1 MEPSSSKKNNMENN
15 ELVPVTP
22 QSTEL
27 AAAGV
32 YDRISDPMQAIKTLG
47 LAIFKSGIFGL
58 DKPEQGE
65 ILAMQCMVEKKSPLE
80 LARTYH
86 FIQGQLAIRSDALLA
101 KFQQAGGTVVW
112 TERSD
117 EKVKATF
124 RKGTSSADIVADMK
138 EYVGNGTAL
147 GKDGKLKDN
156 WKKWPRRMLTAR
168 AISEGVRL
176 IAPEC
181 CFGTYTV
188 EELDATPSR
197 PIARQNTLT
206 LDELIPEAKRDAA
219 VAVLRQVGHLT
230 PEQGWA
236 DISQDLAET
245 LCKKPGPF
253 LSAVDSHLSL

>member
-1 MEPSSSKKNNMENN
+1 MEPN
-15 ELVPVTP
+15 ELTPIVTRP
-22 QSTEL
+22 HEIV
-27 AAAGV
+27 AEGV
-32 YDRISDPMQAIKTLG
+32 YDRISDPMSAIKTLG
-47 LAIFKSGIFGL
+47 RSIFLSGIFGL

-86 FIQGQLAIRSDALLA
+86 FIQGQLAIRADALLA
-101 KFQQAGGTVVW
+101 KFHQAGGSVDW
-112 TERSD
+112 TERTD
-117 EKVKATF
+117 EKVRATF

-147 GKDGKLKDN
+147 GKDKQLKDN

-188 EELDATPSR
+188 EEFDPPASR
-197 PIARQNTLT
+197 SYARQNTLT
-206 LDELIPEAKRDAA
+206 LDELVPEGKRDAA
-219 VAVLRQVGHLT
+219 VEVLRQTGHLT

-236 DISQDLAET
+236 DLSLDTAET
-245 LCKKPGPF
+245 LAKKPAPF
-253 LSAVDSHLSL
+253 LSAIDSHLSL

>member
-1 MEPSSSKKNNMENN
+1 MEPN
-15 ELVPVTP
+15 ELTPIVTRP
-22 QSTEL
+22 HEL
-27 AAAGV
+27 VAEGV
-32 YDRISDPMQAIKTLG
+32 YDRISDPMSAIKTLG
-47 LAIFKSGIFGL
+47 RSIFLSGIFGL

-86 FIQGQLAIRSDALLA
+86 FIQGQLAIRADALLA
-101 KFQQAGGTVVW
+101 KFHQAGGSVDW
-112 TERSD
+112 TERTD

-124 RKGTSSADIVADMK
+124 RKGTASADIVADMK

-147 GKDGKLKDN
+147 GKDKQLKDN

-197 PIARQNTLT
+197 PYSRQNTLT
-206 LDELIPEAKRDAA
+206 LDELVPEGKRDAA
-219 VAVLRQVGHLT
+219 VEVLRQTGHLT

-236 DISQDLAET
+236 DLSADTAET
-245 LCKKPGPF
+245 LAKKPAPF
-253 LSAVDSHLSL
+253 LSAIDSHLSL

>member
-1 MEPSSSKKNNMENN
+1 MEPN
-15 ELVPVTP
+15 ELTPIVTRP
-22 QSTEL
+22 HEL
-27 AAAGV
+27 VAEGV
-32 YDRISDPMQAIKTLG
+32 YDRISDPMSAIKTLG
-47 LAIFKSGIFGL
+47 RSIFLSGIFGL

-86 FIQGQLAIRSDALLA
+86 FIQGQLAIRADALLA
-101 KFQQAGGTVVW
+101 KFHQAGGSVDW
-112 TERSD
+112 TERTD
-117 EKVKATF
+117 EKVRATF

-147 GKDGKLKDN
+147 GKDKQLKDN

-188 EELDATPSR
+188 EEFDPPASR
-197 PIARQNTLT
+197 SYARHNTLT
-206 LDELIPEAKRDAA
+206 LDELVPEGKRDAA
-219 VAVLRQVGHLT
+219 VEVLRQTGHLT

-236 DISQDLAET
+236 DLSLDTAET
-245 LCKKPGPF
+245 LAKKPGPF
-253 LSAVDSHLSL
+253 LSAIDSHLSL

>member
-1 MEPSSSKKNNMENN
+1 MESN
-15 ELVPVTP
+15 ELTPVVTP
-22 QSTEL
+22 NEL
-27 AAAGV
+27 SAAGGV
-32 YDRISDPMQAIKTLG
+32 YDRISDPMSAIKTLG
-47 LAIFKSGIFGL
+47 RSIFLSGIFGL

-65 ILAMQCMVEKKSPLE
+65 ILAMQCLVEKKSPLE

-101 KFQQAGGTVVW
+101 KFHQAGGSVDW
-112 TERSD
+112 TERTD

-124 RKGTSSADIVADMK
+124 RKGTASADIVADMK

-147 GKDGKLKDN
+147 GKDKQLKDN

-188 EELDATPSR
+188 EELDATPSK
-197 PIARQNTLT
+197 PYARQNTPT

-219 VAVLRQVGHLT
+219 VEVLRQTGLLT

-236 DISQDLAET
+236 DISSDLADT
-245 LCKKPGPF
+245 IAKKPLAF
-253 LSAVDSHLSL
+253 LAAIDHHLSL

>member
-1 MEPSSSKKNNMENN
+1 MESN
-15 ELVPVTP
+15 ELTPVVTNT
-22 QSTEL
+22 SNEL

-65 ILAMQCMVEKKSPLE
+65 ILAMQCLVEKKSPLE

-101 KFQQAGGTVVW
+101 KFHQAGGSVDW
-112 TERSD
+112 TERTD
-117 EKVKATF
+117 ERVKATF

-147 GKDGKLKDN
+147 GKDGKPKDN

-188 EELDATPSR
+188 EELDATPSKPFSR
-197 PIARQNTLT
+197 PNTLT
-206 LDELIPEAKRDAA
+206 LDELVPEGKRDAA
-219 VAVLRQVGHLT
+219 VEVLRQVGHLT

-236 DISQDLAET
+236 DISSDLAET

-253 LSAVDSHLSL
+253 LTAVDSHLSL

>member
-1 MEPSSSKKNNMENN
+1 MESN
-15 ELVPVTP
+15 ELTPVVNTP
-22 QSTEL
+22 NEL

-47 LAIFKSGIFGL
+47 LSIFKSGIFGL

-101 KFQQAGGTVVW
+101 KFHQAGGTVEW
-112 TERSD
+112 GERTD
-117 EKVKATF
+117 ERVTATF
-124 RKGTSSADIVADMK
+124 RKGASSAAIVADMK

-147 GKDGKLKDN
+147 GKDGKPKDN

-168 AISEGVRL
+168 AVSEGVRL

-181 CFGTYTV
+181 CFGTYVV
-188 EELDATPSR
+188 EELDANPV
-197 PIARQNTLT
+197 RQASKPAAPT
-206 LDELIPEAKRDAA
+206 LDEIINVEYRDAA
-219 VAVLRQVGHLT
+219 VAVLRETGHLT

-236 DISQDLAET
+236 DITPDLAET
-245 LCKKPGPF
+245 LAKKPGPF
-253 LSAVDSHLSL
+253 WEAVKAKYFTL

>member
-1 MEPSSSKKNNMENN
+1 MESNDLIPV
-15 ELVPVTP
+15 VPP
-22 QSTEL
+22 AHEL
-27 AAAGV
+27 ATAGV
-32 YDRISDPMQAIKTLG
+32 YDRISDPMLAIKTLG
-47 LAIFKSGIFGL
+47 LSIFKSGIFGL

-65 ILAMQCMVEKKSPLE
+65 ILAMQCLVEKKSPLE

-112 TERSD
+112 EERTD

-124 RKGTSSADIVADMK
+124 RKGTSSAAIVADMK

-181 CFGTYTV
+181 CFGTYVV

-197 PIARQNTLT
+197 TVARQNTLT
-206 LDELIPEAKRDAA
+206 LDELVPEAKRDAA
-219 VAVLRQVGHLT
+219 VEVLRMTGHLT
-230 PEQGWA
+230 PAQGWA
-236 DISQDLAET
+236 DISTDTAEI

-253 LSAVDSHLSL
+253 LAAVDQHISL

>member
-1 MEPSSSKKNNMENN
+1 MENN

-32 YDRISDPMQAIKTLG
+32 YDRISDPMLAIKTLG
-47 LAIFKSGIFGL
+47 LSIFKSGIFGL

-117 EKVKATF
+117 DKVKATF

-197 PIARQNTLT
+197 PVARQNTFT
-206 LDELIPEAKRDAA
+206 LDELVPEAKRDAA

-230 PEQGWA
+230 LEQGWA

>member
-1 MEPSSSKKNNMENN
+1 MESN
-15 ELVPVTP
+15 ELTPVVTNH
-22 QSTEL
+22 EL
-27 AAAGV
+27 AVAGV
-32 YDRISDPMQAIKTLG
+32 YDRISDPMSAIKTLG

-101 KFQQAGGTVVW
+101 KFHQAGGSVDW
-112 TERSD
+112 TERTD
-117 EKVKATF
+117 EKVTATF
-124 RKGTSSADIVADMK
+124 RKGTASAAIVADLK
-138 EYVGNGTAL
+138 EYVGNGTAMTTDKKTL
-147 GKDGKLKDN
+147 QPCLKEN

-168 AISEGVRL
+168 AVSEGVRL

-188 EELDATPSR
+188 EELDATPSKPQTR
-197 PIARQNTLT
+197 ANTLT
-206 LDELIPEAKRDAA
+206 LDELVPEGKRDAA
-219 VAVLRQVGHLT
+219 VEVLRQTGLLT

-236 DISQDLAET
+236 DISSDLAET
-245 LCKKPGPF
+245 LAKKPGAF
-253 LSAVDSHLSL
+253 LAAVDQHLSL

>member
-1 MEPSSSKKNNMENN
+1 MEPN
-15 ELVPVTP
+15 ELLPVVQP
-22 QSTEL
+22 AHEL
-27 AAAGV
+27 SAAGV
-32 YDRISDPMQAIKTLG
+32 YDRISDPMSAIKTLG
-47 LAIFKSGIFGL
+47 RSIFLSGIFGL

-101 KFQQAGGTVVW
+101 KFHQAGGTVDW
-112 TERSD
+112 TERTD

-124 RKGTSSADIVADMK
+124 RKGSSSADIVADLK

-147 GKDGKLKDN
+147 GKDKQLKDN

-188 EELDATPSR
+188 EEFDPPASR
-197 PIARQNTLT
+197 SYNHVSQPAVT
-206 LDELIPEAKRDAA
+206 LDELINIEYRPAA
-219 VAVLRQVGHLT
+219 VAVLRETGHLT
-230 PEQGWA
+230 PEQDWA
-236 DISQDLAET
+236 DITPDLADT
-245 LCKKPGPF
+245 LAKKPGPF
-253 LSAVDSHLSL
+253 WAAVKAKYFTL

>member
-1 MEPSSSKKNNMENN
+1 MESN
-15 ELVPVTP
+15 ELTPVVT
-22 QSTEL
+22 SNEL

-32 YDRISDPMQAIKTLG
+32 YDRISDPMSAIKTLG
-47 LAIFKSGIFGL
+47 LSIFKSGIFGL

-101 KFQQAGGTVVW
+101 KFHQAGGTVEW
-112 TERSD
+112 GERTD
-117 EKVKATF
+117 EKVTAVF
-124 RKGTSSADIVADMK
+124 RKGTSSAAIVADMK

-181 CFGTYTV
+181 CFGTYVV

-197 PIARQNTLT
+197 AAVRQNTFT
-206 LDELIPEAKRDAA
+206 LDELVPEAKRDAA
-219 VAVLRQVGHLT
+219 VEVLRQTGHLT
-230 PEQGWA
+230 PTQGWA
-236 DISQDLAET
+236 DIPSDLADT

>member
-1 MEPSSSKKNNMENN
+1 MEPN
-15 ELVPVTP
+15 ELTPVVTT
-22 QSTEL
+22 SNEL

-32 YDRISDPMQAIKTLG
+32 YDRISDPMSAIKTLG
-47 LAIFKSGIFGL
+47 LSIFKSGIFGL

-101 KFQQAGGTVVW
+101 KFHQAGGSVDW
-112 TERSD
+112 TERTD
-117 EKVKATF
+117 ERVTAIF
-124 RKGTSSADIVADMK
+124 RKGTASAAIVADMK

-168 AISEGVRL
+168 AVSEGVRL

-188 EELDATPSR
+188 EELDATPSKPQTR
-197 PIARQNTLT
+197 VNTLT
-206 LDELIPEAKRDAA
+206 LDELVPEAKRDAA
-219 VAVLRQVGHLT
+219 VEVLRQTGLLT

-236 DISQDLAET
+236 DISSDLAET

-253 LSAVDSHLSL
+253 ITAVAQHLSL

>member
-1 MEPSSSKKNNMENN
+1 MENN

-47 LAIFKSGIFGL
+47 LSIFKSGIFGL

-101 KFQQAGGTVVW
+101 KFQQAGGTVAW
-112 TERSD
+112 MERTD

-124 RKGTSSADIVADMK
+124 RKGTSSSDIVADMK

-181 CFGTYTV
+181 CFGTYVV

-197 PIARQNTLT
+197 PVARQNTPT
-206 LDELIPEAKRDAA
+206 LDELVPEAKRDAA

-236 DISQDLAET
+236 DISQDLADT

>member
-1 MEPSSSKKNNMENN
+1 
-15 ELVPVTP
+15 
-22 QSTEL
+22 
-27 AAAGV
+27 
-32 YDRISDPMQAIKTLG
+32 
-47 LAIFKSGIFGL
+47 
-58 DKPEQGE
+58 
-65 ILAMQCMVEKKSPLE
+65 
-80 LARTYH
+80 
-86 FIQGQLAIRSDALLA
+86 
-101 KFQQAGGTVVW
+101 
-112 TERSD
+112 
-117 EKVKATF
+117 VKATF

-181 CFGTYTV
+181 CFGTYVV
-188 EELDATPSR
+188 EELDATPSK
-197 PIARQNTLT
+197 PFARQNTLT
-206 LDELIPEAKRDAA
+206 LDEIVPEAKRDAA

-236 DISQDLAET
+236 DIQQDLADT

-253 LSAVDSHLSL
+253 LSAVDAHLSL

>member
-1 MEPSSSKKNNMENN
+1 MESN
-15 ELVPVTP
+15 ELTPVVT
-22 QSTEL
+22 SNEL
-27 AAAGV
+27 AVAGV
-32 YDRISDPMQAIKTLG
+32 YDRISDPMSAIKTLG
-47 LAIFKSGIFGL
+47 LSIFKSGIFGL

-101 KFQQAGGTVVW
+101 KFHQAGGTVEW
-112 TERSD
+112 GDRTDER
-117 EKVKATF
+117 VTAVF
-124 RKGTSSADIVADMK
+124 RKGTSSAAIVADMK

-147 GKDGKLKDN
+147 GKDGKPKDN

-197 PIARQNTLT
+197 PYAQASKPAVTLE
-206 LDELIPEAKRDAA
+206 ELINIEYRPAA
-219 VAVLRQVGHLT
+219 VAVLRETGHLT
-230 PEQGWA
+230 PEQDWA
-236 DISQDLAET
+236 DISPDLAET
-245 LCKKPGPF
+245 LAKKPGPF
-253 LSAVDSHLSL
+253 WEAVKAKYFSL

>member
-1 MEPSSSKKNNMENN
+1 MENN
-15 ELVPVTP
+15 DLVPVQP
-22 QSTEL
+22 SHDI
-27 AAAGV
+27 AVSGV
-32 YDRISDPMQAIKTLG
+32 YDRITDPMQAIKTLG

-101 KFQQAGGTVVW
+101 KFHQAGGSVDW
-112 TERSD
+112 TERTD

-124 RKGTSSADIVADMK
+124 RKGTSSADIVADLK

-147 GKDGKLKDN
+147 GKDKQLKDN

-188 EELDATPSR
+188 EELDAPSSVR
-197 PIARQNTLT
+197 IHQASKPADAT
-206 LDELIPEAKRDAA
+206 LDELINIEYRPAA
-219 VAVLRQVGHLT
+219 VAVLRETGHLT
-230 PEQGWA
+230 PEQDWA
-236 DISQDLAET
+236 DITPDLADT
-245 LCKKPGPF
+245 LAKKPGPF
-253 LSAVDSHLSL
+253 WAAVKAKYFSL

>member
-1 MEPSSSKKNNMENN
+1 MENN

-47 LAIFKSGIFGL
+47 LSIFKSGIFGL

-101 KFQQAGGTVVW
+101 KFQQAGGTVAW

-188 EELDATPSR
+188 EELDATPSK
-197 PIARQNTLT
+197 PYARQNTLT
-206 LDELIPEAKRDAA
+206 LDELVPEAKRDAA

-236 DISQDLAET
+236 DISQDLADT
-245 LCKKPGPF
+245 LCKKPAPF

>member
-1 MEPSSSKKNNMENN
+1 MESN
-15 ELVPVTP
+15 ELTPVVT
-22 QSTEL
+22 SNEL

-32 YDRISDPMQAIKTLG
+32 YDRISDPMSAIKTLG
-47 LAIFKSGIFGL
+47 LSIFKSGIFGL

-101 KFQQAGGTVVW
+101 KFHQAGGTVEW
-112 TERSD
+112 GERTD
-117 EKVKATF
+117 ERVTATF
-124 RKGTSSADIVADMK
+124 RKGTSSAAIVADMK

-147 GKDGKLKDN
+147 GKDGKPKDN

-197 PIARQNTLT
+197 PLTRANTLT
-206 LDELIPEAKRDAA
+206 LDELVPEAKRDAA
-219 VAVLRQVGHLT
+219 VEVLRLTGNLT
-230 PEQGWA
+230 PTQGWA
-236 DISQDLAET
+236 DIPSDLADT

-253 LSAVDSHLSL
+253 LSAIDSHLSL

>member
-1 MEPSSSKKNNMENN
+1 MESN
-15 ELVPVTP
+15 ELTPVVT
-22 QSTEL
+22 SNEL
-27 AAAGV
+27 AVAGV
-32 YDRISDPMQAIKTLG
+32 YDRISDPMSAIKTLG
-47 LAIFKSGIFGL
+47 LSIFKSGIFGL

-86 FIQGQLAIRSDALLA
+86 FLQGQLAIRSDALLA
-101 KFQQAGGTVVW
+101 KFHQAGGTVEW
-112 TERSD
+112 GDRTDER
-117 EKVKATF
+117 VTAVF
-124 RKGTSSADIVADMK
+124 RKGTSSAAIVADMK

-147 GKDGKLKDN
+147 GKDGKPKDN

-197 PIARQNTLT
+197 PAVRLNTLT
-206 LDELIPEAKRDAA
+206 LDELVPEAKRDAA
-219 VAVLRQVGHLT
+219 VEVLRQTGHLT
-230 PEQGWA
+230 PTQGWA
-236 DISQDLAET
+236 DIPSDLAET

-253 LSAVDSHLSL
+253 LSAIDSHLSL

>member
-1 MEPSSSKKNNMENN
+1 MDNND
-15 ELVPVTP
+15 LVPVTQP
-22 QSTEL
+22 AHEL

-32 YDRISDPMQAIKTLG
+32 YDRISDPMLAIKTLG
-47 LAIFKSGIFGL
+47 LSIFKSGIFGL

-65 ILAMQCMVEKKSPLE
+65 ILAMQCLVEKKSPLE

-101 KFQQAGGTVVW
+101 KFHQAGGSVDW
-112 TERSD
+112 TERTD
-117 EKVKATF
+117 ETVKATF
-124 RKGTSSADIVADMK
+124 RKGTSSADIVADLK

-188 EELDATPSR
+188 EELDATPSK
-197 PIARQNTLT
+197 PYARQNTLT
-206 LDELIPEAKRDAA
+206 LDELVPEAKRDAA
-219 VAVLRQVGHLT
+219 VEVLRQTGHLT
-230 PEQGWA
+230 PSQGWA
-236 DISQDLAET
+236 DISSDLAET
-245 LCKKPGPF
+245 LAKKPGPF

>member
-1 MEPSSSKKNNMENN
+1 MENN
-15 ELVPVTP
+15 ELIPVVQP
-22 QSTEL
+22 AHEL
-27 AAAGV
+27 SAAGV
-32 YDRISDPMQAIKTLG
+32 YDRISDPMSAIKTLG
-47 LAIFKSGIFGL
+47 RSIFLSGIFGL

-101 KFQQAGGTVVW
+101 KFHQAGGTVDW
-112 TERSD
+112 TERTD

-124 RKGTSSADIVADMK
+124 RKGSSSADIVADLK

-147 GKDGKLKDN
+147 GKDKQLKDN

-188 EELDATPSR
+188 EELDATPLSKSTSSQR
-197 PIARQNTLT
+197 EVT
-206 LDELIPEAKRDAA
+206 LDELINIEYRPAA
-219 VAVLRQVGHLT
+219 VEVLRESGHLT
-230 PEQGWA
+230 SDQGWA
-236 DISQDLAET
+236 DISSDLAVT
-245 LCKKPGPF
+245 LTKKPGPF
-253 LSAVDSHLSL
+253 WAAVKAKYFTL

>member
-1 MEPSSSKKNNMENN
+1 MEPN
-15 ELVPVTP
+15 ELTPVVT
-22 QSTEL
+22 SNEL

-32 YDRISDPMQAIKTLG
+32 YDRISDPMSAIKTLG
-47 LAIFKSGIFGL
+47 LSIFKSGIFGL

-101 KFQQAGGTVVW
+101 KFHQAGGSVDW
-112 TERSD
+112 TERTD
-117 EKVKATF
+117 EKVRATF
-124 RKGTSSADIVADMK
+124 RKGTASADIVADLK

-147 GKDGKLKDN
+147 GKDKQLKDN

-197 PIARQNTLT
+197 PYARQNTLT
-206 LDELIPEAKRDAA
+206 LDELVPEGKRDAA
-219 VAVLRQVGHLT
+219 VEVLRQTGHLT

-236 DISQDLAET
+236 DLSPDTAET
-245 LCKKPGPF
+245 LAKKPGPL
-253 LSAVDSHLSL
+253 LSAIDSHLSL

>member
-1 MEPSSSKKNNMENN
+1 MENN
-15 ELVPVTP
+15 DLVPVVQP
-22 QSTEL
+22 AHEL
-27 AAAGV
+27 ATAGV
-32 YDRISDPMQAIKTLG
+32 YDRISDPMLAIKTLG

-65 ILAMQCMVEKKSPLE
+65 ILAMQCLVEKKSPLE

-112 TERSD
+112 LERTD

-138 EYVGNGTAL
+138 EYVSNGTAL

-188 EELDATPSR
+188 EELDAPSNVR
-197 PIARQNTLT
+197 IHQASKPADVS
-206 LDELIPEAKRDAA
+206 LDELINIEYRPAA
-219 VAVLRQVGHLT
+219 VAVLRETGHLT
-230 PEQGWA
+230 PEQDWA
-236 DISQDLAET
+236 DITPDLAET
-245 LCKKPGPF
+245 LAKKPGPF
-253 LSAVDSHLSL
+253 WAAVKAKYFSL

>member
-1 MEPSSSKKNNMENN
+1 MEPN
-15 ELVPVTP
+15 ELLPVVQP
-22 QSTEL
+22 SAHELST
-27 AAAGV
+27 AGV
-32 YDRISDPMQAIKTLG
+32 YDRISDPMSAIKTLG
-47 LAIFKSGIFGL
+47 RSIFLSGIFGL

-65 ILAMQCMVEKKSPLE
+65 ILAMQCLVEKKSPLE

-101 KFQQAGGTVVW
+101 KFHQAGGSVDW
-112 TERSD
+112 TERTD

-124 RKGTSSADIVADMK
+124 RKGASSADIVADLK

-147 GKDGKLKDN
+147 GKDKQLKDN

-188 EELDATPSR
+188 EELDVVPAAKSTYSQR
-197 PIARQNTLT
+197 EAT
-206 LDELIPEAKRDAA
+206 LDELINTEYRPAA
-219 VAVLRQVGHLT
+219 LAVLRESGHLT

-236 DISQDLAET
+236 DISPDLAET
-245 LCKKPGPF
+245 LAKKPGPF
-253 LSAVDSHLSL
+253 WAAVKAKYFTL

>member
-1 MEPSSSKKNNMENN
+1 MENN

-47 LAIFKSGIFGL
+47 LSIFKSGIFGL

-197 PIARQNTLT
+197 PVARQNTLT
-206 LDELIPEAKRDAA
+206 LDELVPEAKRDAA
-219 VAVLRQVGHLT
+219 VAVLRMTGFLT

-236 DISQDLAET
+236 DISPETAES
-245 LCKKPGPF
+245 LCKKPSPF
-253 LSAVDSHLSL
+253 LAAVDSQLSL

>member
-1 MEPSSSKKNNMENN
+1 MESN
-15 ELVPVTP
+15 ELTPVVT
-22 QSTEL
+22 SNEL
-27 AAAGV
+27 AVAGV
-32 YDRISDPMQAIKTLG
+32 YDRISDPMSAIKTLG
-47 LAIFKSGIFGL
+47 LSIFKSGIFGL

-86 FIQGQLAIRSDALLA
+86 FIQGQLAIRTDALLA
-101 KFQQAGGTVVW
+101 KFHQAGGTVEW
-112 TERSD
+112 GDRTDER
-117 EKVKATF
+117 VTAVF
-124 RKGTSSADIVADMK
+124 RKGTSSAAIVADMK

-147 GKDGKLKDN
+147 GKDGKPKDN

-197 PIARQNTLT
+197 PAVRLNTLT
-206 LDELIPEAKRDAA
+206 LDELVPEAKRDAA
-219 VAVLRQVGHLT
+219 VEVLRQTGHLT
-230 PEQGWA
+230 PTQGWA
-236 DISQDLAET
+236 DIPSDLAET

-253 LSAVDSHLSL
+253 LSAIDSHLSL

>member
-1 MEPSSSKKNNMENN
+1 MENN

-27 AAAGV
+27 AAASGV

-47 LAIFKSGIFGL
+47 LSIFKSGIFGL

-101 KFQQAGGTVVW
+101 KFQQAGGTVAW

-197 PIARQNTLT
+197 PVARQNTLT
-206 LDELIPEAKRDAA
+206 LDELVPEAKRDAA

-236 DISQDLAET
+236 DISQDLADT

>member
-1 MEPSSSKKNNMENN
+1 MENN

-47 LAIFKSGIFGL
+47 LSIFKSGIFGL

-101 KFQQAGGTVVW
+101 KFQQAGGTVAW

-124 RKGTSSADIVADMK
+124 RKGTSSADIIADMK

-181 CFGTYTV
+181 CFGTYVV

-197 PIARQNTLT
+197 PVARQNIPT
-206 LDELIPEAKRDAA
+206 LDELVPEAKRDAA

-236 DISQDLAET
+236 DISQDLADT

-253 LSAVDSHLSL
+253 LSAVDAHLSL

>member
-1 MEPSSSKKNNMENN
+1 MENN

-47 LAIFKSGIFGL
+47 LSIFKSGIFGL

-65 ILAMQCMVEKKSPLE
+65 ILAMQCLVEKKSPLE

-101 KFQQAGGTVVW
+101 KFQQAGGTVAW

-188 EELDATPSR
+188 EELDATPSK
-197 PIARQNTLT
+197 PFVRQNTLT
-206 LDELIPEAKRDAA
+206 LDELVPEGKRDAA

-236 DISQDLAET
+236 DISQDLADT

-253 LSAVDSHLSL
+253 LTAVDSHLSL

>member
-1 MEPSSSKKNNMENN
+1 MEPN
-15 ELVPVTP
+15 ELTPIVTRP
-22 QSTEL
+22 HEL
-27 AAAGV
+27 VAEGV
-32 YDRISDPMQAIKTLG
+32 YDRISDPMSAIKTLG
-47 LAIFKSGIFGL
+47 RSIFLSGIFGL

-86 FIQGQLAIRSDALLA
+86 FIQGQLAIRADALLA
-101 KFQQAGGTVVW
+101 KFHQAGGSVDW
-112 TERSD
+112 TERTD
-117 EKVKATF
+117 EKVRATF

-147 GKDGKLKDN
+147 GKDKQLKDN

-197 PIARQNTLT
+197 PYARQNTLT
-206 LDELIPEAKRDAA
+206 LDELVPEGKRDAA
-219 VAVLRQVGHLT
+219 VEVLRQTGHLT

-236 DISQDLAET
+236 DLSLDTAET
-245 LCKKPGPF
+245 LAKKPGPF
-253 LSAVDSHLSL
+253 LSAIDSHLSL